1 MTEKQKFEKLAKS
14 YFNWAYK
21 TWPVWATSMGI
32 HKFDDCLTDYSKK
45 GITKQLATLKKFQQ
59 KLSKIDSSK
68 LDTFSQTEYQILKSD
83 LAWAIIEYEKVRPFE
98 KNPGFYVDEVVWGLF
113 FLLTREFAPAKVRA
127 KSLLAR
133 LKKAPRVLRQGK
145 KNVKNPPKVYTQ
157 VAIQTAEGALKLLKL
172 KIPAFV
178 KKAPQLEKE
187 ILLANKK
194 AISALEDYLSFL
206 KKLLPRS
213 RGEFALG
220 QKLFEKKLAFAQMLD
235 YSPEELLK
243 LGWEVLRQTEK
254 DLAALGKEI
263 DPTKSWVELVEE
275 LRQERPEPEKLL
287 TVYQKEVKNLKDF
300 LSKKR
305 VVPLPEGE
313 ELKVME
319 TPHSERATTPYAA
332 YLAPA
337 PFEEA
342 QIGQFWVTP
351 IDKKLS
357 VEEQERQLAEHA
369 LHHLPTTVLHES
381 YPGHHLQLVW
391 ANRNKSLVRKHSRN
405 TPFCEGWALYCERLM
420 EETGYL
426 ADPRKRFFRLI
437 AKLWRASRV
446 ILDVSLHTQGMS
458 IEEAVDFLVEKAYL
472 ARPSALIEIRRYT
485 LTPTYPLSYLLG
497 KLEILKLREEIREML
512 GKEFDLEEFHQRLL
526 LSGTIPIKLAR
537 KELLEKLKK

>member
-1 MTEKQKFEKLAKS
+1 MTEKQRLEKLAKS
-14 YFNWAYK
+14 YFDWAYRA
-21 TWPVWATSMGI
+21 WPVWATSMGI
-32 HKFDDCLTDYSKK
+32 HKFDEQLTDYSKRA
-45 GITKQLATLKKFQQ
+45 IAKQLATLKKFQQ
-59 KLSKIDSSK
+59 KLSRIDSSK
-68 LDTFSQTEYQILKSD
+68 LDTFSQTDYQILKNS
-83 LAWAIIEYEKVRPFE
+83 LAWAILEEEKVRYFK
-98 KNPGFYVDEVVWGLF
+98 KNPGLYVDEVVLGLF

-133 LKKAPRVLRQGK
+133 LKKAPRVLGQGK

-178 KKAPQLEKE
+178 KKAPQLEE
-187 ILLANKK
+187 DILLANKK

-206 KKLLPRS
+206 KKLLSRS
-213 RGEFALG
+213 KGEFALG
-220 QKLFEKKLAFAQMLD
+220 QELFEKKLALAQMLD
-235 YSPEELLK
+235 YSSEELLK
-243 LGWEVLRQTEK
+243 LGWEVLQQTEK
-254 DLAALGKEI
+254 DLVAVGKEI
-263 DPTKSWVELVEE
+263 NPTKSWMELVKE
-275 LRQERPEPEKLL
+275 LSQERPEPEKLL
-287 TVYQKEVKNLKDF
+287 TVYREEVKNLKDF
-300 LSKKR
+300 LGQKR
-305 VVPLPEGE
+305 VVPLPEEE
-313 ELKVME
+313 ELKVIE

-357 VEEQERQLAEHA
+357 VEEQERQLSEHA
-369 LHHLPTTVLHES
+369 LHHFPITVLHES

-391 ANRNKSLVRKHSRN
+391 ANRNESLVRKHSYN

-497 KLEILKLREEIREML
+497 KIEILKLREEIKELL
-512 GKEFDLEEFHQRLL
+512 GEDFDLEEFHGHLL
-526 LSGTIPIKLAR
+526 LTGTIPIKLAR
-537 KELLEKLKK
+537 KELKEKLKK